1 MTPPFLYDLLLIV
14 GLFLSGLGAMLLGYR
29 LGGRVWTCRFAIRT
43 GANGTEQPGKIWPG
57 QYGEAASLGMIYGL
71 VYLVDRFTP
80 DVLLHRLLAAYW
92 PVASAVV
99 VAGFAVIAFYA
110 HRVCRD
116 AGRKERHGVL
126 YCRRLARGYAVYNL
140 YSVINFLGILLLPLM
155 IFLQFDAEAARFR
168 DQHETLRQSLQALA
182 LADAGDPGWIMA
194 RTESVYGQTRIGAAV
209 IVDQI
214 NSLLL
219 LVLAALIAHFVVVHT
234 PVRQAYD
241 ARAIAAVN
249 MVLMLSLGFVGL
261 AAWGVYFSV
270 YAGFFDET
278 LVVLRQAGERIEQG
292 SWEMISRYHDLLF
305 DLSARRGLTG
315 FALALTS
322 ERGGVLILLGVVHWL
337 FSMRRV

>member
-14 GLFLSGLGAMLLGYR
+14 GLFLVGLGAMLLGYR

-43 GANGTEQPGKIWPG
+43 SANGTEQPGKIWPG

-80 DVLLHRLLAAYW
+80 DVLLHRLLAAHW
-92 PVASAVV
+92 PVALAIVV
-99 VAGFAVIAFYA
+99 GGFGVIAFYA
-110 HRVCRD
+110 HRVCHD

-155 IFLQFDAEAARFR
+155 ISLQFAAEAARFR
-168 DQHETLRQSLQALA
+168 DEHEAIRQSLEALA
-182 LADAGDPGWIMA
+182 VAVAGDPGWIMA
-194 RTESVYGQTRIGAAV
+194 RIESVYGQTRIGAAV

-241 ARAIAAVN
+241 ARAIVAVN
-249 MVLMLSLGFVGL
+249 MVLMLALGFVGL
-261 AAWGVYFSV
+261 AAWVVYFTV

-278 LVVLRQAGERIEQG
+278 LAVLRKAGERIEQG

-322 ERGGVLILLGVVHWL
+322 ERGGLLILLGAVHWL
-337 FSMRRV
+337 FSMRRE